1 MDAQRFDRLSRQV
14 ARQTD
19 RRSMFKAVAVG
30 VLAIAGVGALGR
42 EAEAASGFNG
52 DTCDLNSDCGD
63 GLYCNGSSRGLLG
76 GTLADFPVGPPGV
89 SFPILTGR
97 SGRCRYRNGC
107 GGEGDLCNNNSDC
120 CNGDNL
126 YCPNNRCR
134 KR

>member
-19 RRSMFKAVAVG
+19 RRSMFKAVAAG
-30 VLAIAGVGALGR
+30 ALAIAGVGALSH
-42 EAEAASGFNG
+42 EAAAVGYEG
-52 DTCDLNSDCGD
+52 DVCDTNDECGD
-63 GLYCNGSSRGLLG
+63 GLTCNGSSRGLLG
-76 GTLADFPVGPPGV
+76 GSLADFPVGPPGV
-89 SFPILTGR
+89 SLPLLTGK